1 MTTPQTPDDTAGERL
16 AWALTAAIARD
27 DEEAYRL
34 LEQDA
39 DEQTV
44 RAALRFAIGGGAG
57 ALARAAI
64 AETPGADLDLDL
76 DRALLAVARS
86 ASLKALE
93 LATEAS

>member
-16 AWALTAAIARD
+16 AWALTAAMARG
-27 DEEAYRL
+27 DEEGYRL

-44 RAALRFAIGGGAG
+44 RAA
-57 ALARAAI
+57 I
-64 AETPGADLDLDL
+64 AENPGTDL
-76 DRALLAVARS
+76 DRDRDRILLAVARS

-93 LATEAS
+93 AARDQS